1 MDKSQVIKK
10 IITSVN
16 EFCSSFDEGSFDFE
30 QDDEH
35 FKIHVEN
42 YLKLNAKNASSDTQI
57 CDLLSYYL
65 GDYSYYD
72 IQEDESYHGLK
83 DELVKFH
90 SEYKSSKKKDSKTTT
105 VKSAVKSKLKK
116 VGSKVIVRK
125 VARNLTNKTQ
135 QLLVNY
141 LAGPDALNDSSLKGK
156 LSAFLSTDVGQGL
169 FKGMIGVLIELV
181 PFDKIP
187 GGEAISTPLLEVA
200 EELQTQAGDQMTI
213 PIENAAAFILPM
225 MQEALLPLLTSQNQ
239 TKQLTK

>member
-1 MDKSQVIKK
+1 MDKSQAIKK
-10 IITSVN
+10 IINSVN
-16 EFCSSFDEGSFDFE
+16 EFCESFDEENFDFE

-42 YLKLNAKNASSDTQI
+42 YLKLNAKNASGDTQI
-57 CDLLSYYL
+57 CDLLCYYL

-83 DELVKFH
+83 NELVKLH
-90 SEYKSSKKKDSKTTT
+90 SEYKSSKKNGSKTLKTT
-105 VKSAVKSKLKK
+105 AKTKLKK
-116 VGSKVIVRK
+116 IGSKVIVRK
-125 VARNLTNKTQ
+125 VSRNLTNKAQ
-135 QLLVNY
+135 SLLVNY
-141 LAGPDALNDSSLKGK
+141 LAGPNALNDSTLKGK
-156 LSAFLSTDVGQGL
+156 LSQFLSTDVGQGL

-187 GGEAISTPLLEVA
+187 GGETISTPLLEVA
-200 EELQTQAGDQMTI
+200 EELQAQAGDQMTI

-225 MQEALLPLLTSQNQ
+225 MQEALLPLLSQNQ